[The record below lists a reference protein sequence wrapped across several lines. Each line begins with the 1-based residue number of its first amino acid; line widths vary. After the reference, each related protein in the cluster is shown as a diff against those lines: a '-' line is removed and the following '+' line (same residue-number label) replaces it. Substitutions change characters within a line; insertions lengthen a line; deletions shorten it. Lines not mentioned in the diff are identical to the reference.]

1 MNLLAMDTTTD
12 VCSVAL
18 AADGCVVEHTRSAP
32 RLHNEHLLAMV
43 DAVTKSAAI
52 DKTAVDVIAFG
63 AGPASFT
70 GVRYGAAVA
79 QGLAFAVG
87 AFVLPVPSSEVA
99 AETVRLATGR
109 TGVWRIAR
117 PSRRGWCYVARYAF
131 LEDAV
136 RCLDFDE
143 LAPAESLGDDVLRAA
158 EFGAS
163 AGVVAR
169 IASGRTRQAVPA
181 AQAQPYY
188 VEGDTPWRTT
198 AAATAK
204 PQKPQR

>member
-1 MNLLAMDTTTD
+1 MNLLAIDTTTD

-32 RLHNEHLLAMV
+32 KLHNEHLLAMV
-43 DAVTKSAAI
+43 DAVVNGAAI
-52 DKTAVDVIAFG
+52 DKNAVDVIAFG

-87 AFVLPVPSSEVA
+87 ALVLPVPSSEVA
-99 AETVRLATGR
+99 AETARLATGR

-117 PSRRGWCYVARYAF
+117 PSRRGWCYVAHYEF
-131 LEDAV
+131 LADAV

-143 LAPAESLGDDVLRAA
+143 LVPAESLGDDVLRAA

-169 IASGRTRQAVPA
+169 LASRRAQQALPA
-181 AQAQPYY
+181 AQALPYY
-188 VEGDTPWRTT
+188 VQGDTPWRVSTG
-198 AAATAK
+198 ATE
-204 PQKPQR
+204 PQ